1 ATITKEC
8 KQAYESL
15 IEKPTPSMV
24 IAQLTN
30 DMPITSIKV
39 LTIPMPAPR
48 QHVGQHH
55 SLQKQMPHQ
64 TRKIATEISTTF
76 KKDDEDHVN
85 MVPLPPRGSK
95 PKLVDKPRH
104 IRKYPLRLPT
114 EIVEKPP
121 VIPPPQVKAPSA
133 IYQNTVSCSIPLSRA
148 ELKINDVHKPANNA
162 GIDVFDGPE
171 IKVHTNP
178 FTTRPESIPG
188 PSSANPFIHY
198 LEDNLAQLSDDD
210 SEDEESVEK
219 DFERM
224 SLTKDHVSVEDL
236 LEFADQ
242 KPSARQRG
250 VESDEVRI
258 MNKVLKKQ

>member
-1 ATITKEC
+1 MGAECLPESPGIKGCTDFSQSLLDEMETIFRSMDDRQDEDLRTKQSEIEAALRAHTLSKKKGYSGTMKPMSAHDKKTLDTAVALANEITSRSMTDLESDKKPATSASERSKFPFKFPLVSSLHHASHHEADKEAPDKAERRNFSEEAKSVPDIQATITKEC

-85 MVPLPPRGSK
+85 MVPLP
-95 PKLVDKPRH
+95 
-104 IRKYPLRLPT
+104 
-114 EIVEKPP
+114 
-121 VIPPPQVKAPSA
+121 
-133 IYQNTVSCSIPLSRA
+133 
-148 ELKINDVHKPANNA
+148 
-162 GIDVFDGPE
+162 
-171 IKVHTNP
+171 
-178 FTTRPESIPG
+178 
-188 PSSANPFIHY
+188 
-198 LEDNLAQLSDDD
+198 
-210 SEDEESVEK
+210 
-219 DFERM
+219 
-224 SLTKDHVSVEDL
+224 
-236 LEFADQ
+236 
-242 KPSARQRG
+242 
-250 VESDEVRI
+250 
-258 MNKVLKKQ
+258 